1 MILARKRLLARLDA
15 SEPRLVRLFAPAGY
29 GKTSLARLLTR
40 RFDRHALCDCSDV
53 SGTVAF
59 ASRAMSAL
67 AEESQGSGDAIALA
81 RLWLHA
87 TESDAAAWR
96 RALLEAWKMR
106 QERSLFVIENADA
119 VAGDDGVRALLGDL
133 LAARPMERV
142 LLISSR
148 VELPLRVSDYLA
160 PHQTLTLSERHMRLD
175 GEDAFGIFEGT
186 DLAAEVVE
194 RIVRLAG
201 GWPIALLLLA
211 RVAHYEANIE
221 RLLDRL
227 DGVPFAERHEYIVN
241 EVLSALT
248 PDMMSTM
255 LAVAAIPHASLEDI
269 SVATGIRHATP
280 VIDGLLRL
288 PGFITSEAGSYH
300 MHPLLRAALRA
311 RHEPDFADYLLRA
324 ARENE
329 RLGDLQRAAEL
340 FSISGDDAAAA
351 NALDRLPAA
360 SFEQPSPRL
369 IDALAKIP
377 LHVLCSYPN
386 LWIALLR
393 FRRLNVSPALLDE
406 EARGLLEAP
415 AVKASPA
422 LHRRLS
428 VRRATLALGL
438 EHLEEARAALE
449 TAGSG
454 GSFEDS
460 PEEQRLVLMTSAV
473 VASKQGRFADSDRYV
488 ERADA
493 VQGARHL
500 RFELERAQI
509 AMEKARFS
517 GDWPS
522 LLKIG
527 EEALGAAQRGGPTS
541 RIVAAARAVASA
553 AWYCNDDDRVAAAE
567 QMLEDCGESSAPAPA
582 VAAWRAALESADI
595 DQAKALFD
603 DAIDAIERG
612 ENDFLRIATRVS
624 AALLLPAERRRL
636 LEARAI
642 AQHIESPPLQASI
655 ELLIDSAE
663 PSDYGI
669 FKNVAARVARSPLK
683 IRRDVLF
690 LDVVRGQVRRGAEVL
705 HVSDRGFELL
715 VALALLPSGAS
726 RELAA
731 EIWPALDPKA
741 ALNSLKMCVSRTR
754 AQVDK
759 EAIQSTRNGYALSD
773 RVVIDVREFE
783 RLLRSLR
790 GAETLGDSM
799 RRRAQEALAALSA
812 HPPAYAEEWH
822 WFAPHAAHLESLE
835 REFFGV
841 LAKDALRGT
850 NEPAPPAAPFAEFL
864 AAVR

>member
-1 MILARKRLLARLDA
+1 
-15 SEPRLVRLFAPAGY
+15 
-29 GKTSLARLLTR
+29 
-40 RFDRHALCDCSDV
+40 
-53 SGTVAF
+53 
-59 ASRAMSAL
+59 
-67 AEESQGSGDAIALA
+67 
-81 RLWLHA
+81 LHA
-87 TESDAAAWR
+87 TESGAPAWR

-106 QERSLFVIENADA
+106 QERALFVIENADA
-119 VAGDDGVRALLGDL
+119 IAADDGVLTLLGDL

-142 LLISSR
+142 VLLSSR
-148 VELPLRVSDYLA
+148 FELPLRVTEYLA
-160 PHQTLTLSERHMRLD
+160 PHQTLTLSESQMRLD
-175 GEDAFGIFEGT
+175 GEEAFGIFEGT

-194 RIVRLAG
+194 RIVRLAD

-241 EVLSALT
+241 DVLSALT
-248 PDMMSTM
+248 PDMLSTM

-269 SVATGIRHATP
+269 SVATGIRHVTP

-288 PGFITSEAGSYH
+288 PDFITSAAGSYQ

-311 RHEPDFADYLLRA
+311 RHECDFADYLLRA
-324 ARENE
+324 ARENA
-329 RLGDLQRAAEL
+329 RLGDFQRAAEL

-351 NALDRLPAA
+351 SALDCLPAA
-360 SFEQPSPRL
+360 ALEQPSPRL

-377 LHVLCSYPN
+377 LPVLCSYPN
-386 LWIALLR
+386 LWIATLR
-393 FRRLNVSPALLDE
+393 YRRPNVPAARLDD
-406 EARGLLEAP
+406 EARRLLEAP
-415 AVKASPA
+415 QVRASPA
-422 LHRRLS
+422 LARRLS

-438 EHLEEARAALE
+438 DRLEAARAALDA
-449 TAGSG
+449 AGAG

-473 VASKQGRFADSDRYV
+473 VAAKQGHFAESDRFV

-493 VQGARHL
+493 VQGARQL

-517 GDWPS
+517 GDWAG

-541 RIVAAARAVASA
+541 RIVEAARAVASA

-567 QMLEDCGESSAPAPA
+567 QMLEDCGVSSAPAPA
-582 VAAWRAALESADI
+582 VAEWRAALASADI
-595 DQAKALFD
+595 DEAKTLFD
-603 DAIDAIERG
+603 RAIGEGDRIE
-612 ENDFLRIATRVS
+612 NAFLHIAMRVS
-624 AALLLPAERRRL
+624 AALLLPGERRRL
-636 LEARAI
+636 PEARAI
-642 AQHIESPPLQASI
+642 AQSIESPPLQASI

-690 LDVVRGQVRRGAEVL
+690 VDVVRGQVRRGSEVL

-726 RELAA
+726 RELAGA
-731 EIWPALDPKA
+731 IWPGLDPKA

-754 AQVDK
+754 AQIDK

-783 RLLRSLR
+783 RLLRSVR

-799 RRRAQEALAALSA
+799 RRRAHEAIATLAA
-812 HPPAYAEEWH
+812 HPPAYAEDWH
-822 WFAPHAAHLESLE
+822 WFAPYAAHLEALQRDLIHATRPADILE
-835 REFFGV
+835 ELF
-841 LAKDALRGT
+841 T
-850 NEPAPPAAPFAEFL
+850 AA
-864 AAVR
+864 R